1 MIRILYKK
9 KANIYQT
16 QLTDFTGAKKVE
28 TYEMWVSKDRNYVRK
43 NFLWVSMR
51 YYNKRNNSG
60 ESTKSTLI
68 PLKITYFIK
77 WVPKL
82 KGKYLYRFRRVE
94 TTRFKDYAE
103 GVISKMEWDMFHYL
117 HKFKGY
123 IEHLFYFN
131 DFSFFD
137 DLQERLESEGVSFK
151 GMFIRDVF
159 AYELFRV
166 NLGTKDYAGLEKL
179 GGFLHAPP
187 LFGVTHDSYFF
198 PTAADLSY
206 VMNRIPANELFAF
219 FQLLVKE
226 CIKLGII
233 IPRILIWDG
242 QFIRSNCNNN
252 KDKEKGE
259 YNDPDAG
266 YCRHNGTKKGVGYDP
281 GILYAYCFD
290 RWFPIYFKMFPGNRN
305 DTRAYRESLDEFLE
319 VTEENWMISI
329 ADSGAYS
336 LKNME
341 FTQNKGLVPIIR
353 ARKNI
358 KNQPV
363 KELKKDFY
371 FNTAFIPKEWSIE
384 FFLKI
389 YSFRPMI
396 EEGNSFNN
404 TYYNGSRMNT
414 RGIEAAIKQR
424 ATIYILV
431 LLKALTAYKVGRPDL
446 IMTPSSF
453 EASKYFGAYFSK
465 ARLAEESG
473 YLIFTPVLELLR
485 HKSKMYRN

>member
-1 MIRILYKK
+1 MIRILYKQ

-16 QLTDFTGAKKVE
+16 QLTDFINGMSIE
-28 TYEMWVSKDRNYVRK
+28 TYEMWVSKDRNFVK
-43 NFLWVSMR
+43 ENFNWVHMR
-51 YYNKRNNSG
+51 RYNRRVVPEELN
-60 ESTKSTLI
+60 EPVLI
-68 PLKITYFIK
+68 QLEITYFIQ

-82 KGKYLYRFRRVE
+82 TGHYLYRFPRVKITWFE
-94 TTRFKDYAE
+94 EHAE
-103 GVISKMEWDMFHYL
+103 GIISKKEWDMLHYL
-117 HKFKGY
+117 DKFKGY
-123 IEHLFYFN
+123 FEYLFYFN

-137 DLQERLESEGVSFK
+137 NLQERLEAGDVSFK
-151 GMFIRDVF
+151 GMFLRDVF

-166 NLGTKDYAGLEKL
+166 NLGTKDFAGLEKL
-179 GGFLHAPP
+179 GRFLNAPP
-187 LFGVTHDSYFF
+187 LFDVCHDPCFF

-206 VMNRIPANELFAF
+206 MMKRIPSEALFEF

-226 CIKLGII
+226 CFKLGII
-233 IPRILIWDG
+233 VPRILIWDG

-252 KDKEKGE
+252 KNKDKDR

-281 GILYAYCFD
+281 GILYAYCYD
-290 RWFPIYFKMFPGNRN
+290 RWFPIYFTMFPGNRN
-305 DTRAYRESLDEFLE
+305 DTRAYRETFSAFFKA
-319 VTEENWMISI
+319 TKKKWMISI

-341 FTQNKGLVPIIR
+341 YTRNNGLVPVIR
-353 ARKNI
+353 SKKNI

-363 KELKKDFY
+363 KELKEAFY

-396 EEGNSFNN
+396 EEGNSFNT

-424 ATIYILV
+424 AIIYILV
-431 LLKALTAYKVGRPDL
+431 LLKAITAYKTGRPDL
-446 IMTPSSF
+446 IMTPSAF
-453 EASKYFGAYFSK
+453 ESSKYFGAQFAK

-473 YLIFTPVLELLR
+473 YLIFKNEF
-485 HKSKMYRN
+485 